1 MDYCY
6 YILPDA
12 LSSLKGDLTIGER
25 IFAVPTTYPIIEFE
39 YGEGPYF
46 NLKVLMEQSEIY
58 TKLKKSNP
66 RRAHN
71 ITQEKYISKIGNY
84 LLTPKDV
91 TFDPKILEI
100 WQHIVRGEEKSN
112 GISGVHFFDERFV
125 KIIEV
130 LDQNKN
136 GVLLARIE
144 ARFNENE
151 KWIVRN
157 EPTTLFPIS
166 WSIQQLSIELDFA
179 LKNRIKE
186 EGSLNRYR
194 GKTHNGI
201 ETIFIIVAEKVKT
214 AYPLL

>member
-12 LSSLKGDLTIGER
+12 ISTAKGDLTVGER
-25 IFAVPTTYPIIEFE
+25 IFAVPTTHPIIEFA

-46 NLKVLMEQSEIY
+46 NLKMLEQQSEIFA
-58 TKLKKSNP
+58 KLKKSNP
-66 RRAHN
+66 KRAHN
-71 ITQEKYISKIGNY
+71 IVQEKYISKIENY
-84 LLTPKDV
+84 LLIPKD
-91 TFDPKILEI
+91 TNLDPKIIEI
-100 WQHIVRGEEKSN
+100 WQHVVRGDEKSN
-112 GISGVHFFDERFV
+112 GVSGVHFYDKKFI

-130 LDQNKN
+130 LDKNNN

-144 ARFNENE
+144 ARFDENEN
-151 KWIVRN
+151 WIARN
-157 EPTTLFPIS
+157 DPTTLFPIS

-194 GKTHNGI
+194 GKTYSGI

-214 AYPLL
+214 AYPIL